1 MDKGGFKMAFGERS
15 KEELERE
22 IKGIKVDPK
31 EYEKEES
38 ITEIAGLDKDDILGR
53 VYPNKAAKEEK

>member
-1 MDKGGFKMAFGERS
+1 MAFGQRS

-31 EYEKEES
+31 EYEKEEC
-38 ITEIAGLDKDDILGR
+38 ITEMAGLDKDDILGR
-53 VYPNKAAKEEK
+53 VYPNKAANRKNKDI